1 MSVCSHAWM
10 SIGLCGAIFVA
21 CIPDIEDPG
30 GTSIPSTIADIDGDG
45 WTIEDGDCWEDSVQP
60 TLVEGALSHSLTST
74 DIYPGAPDF
83 WYDGIDSN
91 CDEMDDFDQ
100 DGDGFVPDEYA
111 RIETLGVI
119 GTGLLSAGDCE
130 DTIVERNPGMEEIV
144 ADGIDS
150 DCDGKEMCLRD
161 QDADGYGDGELIATV
176 DFTCEGYGLTLLEGD
191 CDIANPDIHPGQ
203 DEVCDGVD
211 TNCDGELWSD
221 ELDQDGDGY
230 VSCTIEGEWIGDIAP
245 VGGDDCDDAEPDYH
259 FEQMFYSD
267 TDGDGYGIE
276 NGFETLRC
284 TPNFHY
290 TALVSG
296 DCDPY
301 DDTIHPN
308 APETNDGVDNNCD
321 GLEAAGYPL
330 CTGEFFQG
338 RYFLMCGYP
347 NNQTNAASLCQ
358 QYGYD
363 GLASILSQSENDV
376 VQSLGRFITNGVWL
390 SASDLRSEDTFLWS
404 TGASMQFSNWFG
416 NHPNVNSSQASCV
429 TMDSNGQ
436 WREVSCT
443 EPFVGIACEKRG

>member
-1 MSVCSHAWM
+1 MLISTHTFLRL
-10 SIGLCGAIFVA
+10 SICGLLVSG
-21 CIPDIEDPG
+21 CIPDIVDSG
-30 GTSIPSTIADIDGDG
+30 GAVLPSSVADIDGDG

-60 TLVEGALSHSLTST
+60 TLVEGALTHSLTSV
-74 DIYPGAPDF
+74 DIYPGAPDV

-91 CDEMDDFDQ
+91 CDNMDDFDQ
-100 DGDGFVPDEYA
+100 DGDGFVPDEYVG
-111 RIETLGVI
+111 IETLGVI

-130 DTIVERNPGMEEIV
+130 DTNAERNPDMEEIV

-161 QDADGYGDGELIATV
+161 QDADGYSDGEIIATV

-203 DEVCDGVD
+203 DEACDGVD

-230 VSCTIEGEWIGDIAP
+230 VSCTIEGEWLGDIEP
-245 VGGDDCDDAEPDYH
+245 VGGDDCDDADPNYH

-284 TPNFHY
+284 APNFHY
-290 TALVSG
+290 TALVAG
-296 DCDPY
+296 DCDPN

-308 APETNDGVDNNCD
+308 ASETNDGVDNNCD
-321 GLEAAGYPL
+321 GLEAAGYSS
-330 CTGEFFQG
+330 CSGEFFQG
-338 RYFLMCGYP
+338 QYFLMCAYP
-347 NNQTNAASLCQ
+347 NTQANAEALCQ

-363 GLASILSQSENDV
+363 GLASILDQSENDV
-376 VQSLGRFITNGVWL
+376 VQSLGPFITNGVWL
-390 SASDLRSEDTFLWS
+390 SASDIRLENNFLWS
-404 TGASMQFSNWFG
+404 TGANMQFSNWFG
-416 NHPNVNSSQASCV
+416 NHPNVNAFQASCV
-429 TMDSNGQ
+429 TMDSNGM

-443 EPFVGIACEKRG
+443 ESFVGLTCEKRG